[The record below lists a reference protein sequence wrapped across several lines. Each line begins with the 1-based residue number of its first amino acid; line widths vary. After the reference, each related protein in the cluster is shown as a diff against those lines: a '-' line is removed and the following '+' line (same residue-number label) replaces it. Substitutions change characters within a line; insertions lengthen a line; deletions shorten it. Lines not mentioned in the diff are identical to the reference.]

1 MGLVD
6 SHSIMTCYTSFY
18 QKQKI
23 NNWISGMKPEQC
35 FTLEPL
41 PNNGFSIVN
50 VNILPGSM
58 CSHYI
63 DLNYTPGSINKSN
76 LFCADAAYLL
86 RRVRSELNCCNSN
99 DKWRND
105 CSKYI
110 FSSLWLSQQ
119 QCHLEWFHRANKSR
133 EYSI

>member
-1 MGLVD
+1 
-6 SHSIMTCYTSFY
+6 
-18 QKQKI
+18 
-23 NNWISGMKPEQC
+23 MKPERC

-50 VNILPGSM
+50 VNILHGSM
-58 CSHYI
+58 CSHFI

-99 DKWRND
+99 DK
-105 CSKYI
+105 
-110 FSSLWLSQQ
+110 
-119 QCHLEWFHRANKSR
+119 
-133 EYSI
+133 